1 MGSKKSYNF
10 SGNGHQTE
18 SKLHF
23 PTHNLAK
30 NEDPNYAHAHTWYT
44 SNTHTYVYTYIY
56 IYKTLFILLKTE
68 KGILKRNFKYDVW
81 MLAFSNPETYGG

>member
-23 PTHNLAK
+23 PTHKLAK

-44 SNTHTYVYTYIY
+44 SYTHTYVCT
-56 IYKTLFILLKTE
+56 
-68 KGILKRNFKYDVW
+68 
-81 MLAFSNPETYGG
+81 